1 MRQAMSM
8 RLDELR
14 LVDLRRFESL
24 EVSLG
29 AGWNQFVGGN
39 GAGKTTVL
47 EAAYLLSH
55 GRTFRSGGRD
65 GLVRVGAPGFS
76 VFGLVEGIE
85 GRSVRLGLARTG
97 GRLEARVDGQQATL
111 GELVGRSA
119 IVCFEPGSHALIA
132 GGAEYRRA
140 YLDWGVFHVEQ
151 DFLALWRRYQRA
163 LRQRNASLRAGAS
176 DPELAVWELELATS
190 GEAMTRL
197 RRTYLERLQP
207 SLAAMA
213 EAFLGELGEF
223 RVEFHPGWP
232 AGQDLADVLAEGRD
246 RDRDRG
252 HTRSGPHR
260 ADLSFGFAAAER
272 REYFSRG
279 QEKLC
284 ALVCILGQAQRYH
297 SDRGHWPIVC
307 LDDLASE
314 LDDAHRDAV
323 IAVLSASGAQVLLTG
338 TSTLP
343 LPASA
348 ATRLFHVEQGRVQRL
363 V

>member
-1 MRQAMSM
+1 M

-14 LVDLRRFESL
+14 LVDLRRFDAL
-24 EVSLG
+24 EIALG
-29 AGWNQFVGGN
+29 PGWNQFVGGN

-76 VFGLVEGIE
+76 VFGLVEDVE
-85 GRSVRLGLARTG
+85 GRAVRLGLARSA
-97 GRLEARVDGQQATL
+97 GRVEARVDGRQATL
-111 GELVGRSA
+111 GELVGHSA

-132 GGAEYRRA
+132 GGAEHRRS

-151 DFLALWRRYQRA
+151 DFLSLWRRYQRA

-176 DPELAVWELELATS
+176 DAELAVWELELAAS

-197 RRTYLERLQP
+197 RRTYLERLEP

-213 EAFLGELGEF
+213 GAFLGELGDF
-223 RVEFHPGWP
+223 RIEFHPGWP
-232 AGQDLADVLAEGRD
+232 AGQSLSDVLAAGRE

-260 ADLSFGFAAAER
+260 ADLSFGFAGAER

-284 ALVCILGQAQRYH
+284 ALVCILGQARQYQEDH
-297 SDRGHWPIVC
+297 GHWPIVC

-323 IAVLSASGAQVLLTG
+323 IAMVSASGAQVLLTG
-338 TSTLP
+338 TSTLA
-343 LPASA
+343 LPDDP
-348 ATRLFHVEQGRVQRL
+348 ATRVFHVEQGRVQRL

>member
-1 MRQAMSM
+1 M
-8 RLDELR
+8 
-14 LVDLRRFESL
+14 
-24 EVSLG
+24 G

-65 GLVRVGAPGFS
+65 GLVRVGASGFS
-76 VFGLVEGIE
+76 VFGLLEGIE
-85 GRSVRLGLARTG
+85 GRPVRLGLARAA
-97 GRLEARVDGQQATL
+97 GRLEARVDGSMATL

-132 GGAEYRRA
+132 GGAEHRRA

-151 DFLALWRRYQRA
+151 DFLGLWRRYQRA
-163 LRQRNASLRAGAS
+163 LRQRNASLRAGAP
-176 DPELAVWELELATS
+176 DAELAVWELELATS

-197 RRTYLERLQP
+197 RRTYLERLRP
-207 SLAAMA
+207 ALVAMA
-213 EAFLGELGEF
+213 DAFLGELGEF
-223 RVEFHPGWP
+223 RVDFHAGWP
-232 AGQDLADVLAEGRD
+232 AGQALADVLAEGRD

-252 HTRSGPHR
+252 HTRAGPHR
-260 ADLSFGFAAAER
+260 ADLGFGFAGAER

-284 ALVCILGQAQRYH
+284 ALVCILGQAQHYREDH
-297 SDRGHWPIVC
+297 GHWPIVC

-314 LDDAHRDAV
+314 LDDAHREAV
-323 IAVLSASGAQVLLTG
+323 IAVLSASDAQVLLTG
-338 TSTLP
+338 TSTLT
-343 LPASA
+343 LPADASS
-348 ATRLFHVEQGRVQRL
+348 RLFHVEQGTVRRL
-363 V
+363 L